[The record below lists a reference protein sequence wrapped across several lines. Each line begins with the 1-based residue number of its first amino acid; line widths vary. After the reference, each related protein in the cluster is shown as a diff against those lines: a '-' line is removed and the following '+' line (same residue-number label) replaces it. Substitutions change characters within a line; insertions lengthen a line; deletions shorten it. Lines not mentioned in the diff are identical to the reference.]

1 MQEIEHECETLR
13 AHASQLEADAEQS
26 KKLLMRAAEE
36 KTALLEMV
44 GKLQETTAGD
54 GEATG
59 CDGVEQER
67 ELGMALKQMD
77 ELIEELQNN
86 LEKV

>member
-1 MQEIEHECETLR
+1 MQEIEHKCEALR
-13 AHASQLEADAEQS
+13 AHASQRDAEAEQS

-44 GKLQETTAGD
+44 RKLQETLAGD
-54 GEATG
+54 GPATG
-59 CDGVEQER
+59 GDGGERGR
-67 ELGMALKQMD
+67 ELGVALKQKD
-77 ELIEELQNN
+77 ELIEELQN